1 MAGRVAP
8 GGVVPPVAPGDV
20 DAFFRHRA
28 DVPGASPAGLIR
40 ALGLL
45 RGSDDPVVTFARLA
59 RVCVPEFAD
68 ACQVE
73 LSDGK
78 HPPFRI
84 SHPACDYVRA
94 DPQQADPDQVLLT
107 PFQVVSRVGYLSY
120 AGVVAHWWAGR
131 VPGEANAVLADLIV
145 KHCIALVEQERL
157 LAEVGRAEDRAAS
170 LALESISGRA
180 ISLATGVVMHQQG
193 LSPDEAEQVLRRAAA
208 VTGTTL
214 CALAASVVR
223 SRELPRHQGDAA
235 TVSVIHQ
242 PADAGKPGR

>member
-1 MAGRVAP
+1 MAGRPAS
-8 GGVVPPVAPGDV
+8 GGVDPSLPPADL
-20 DAFFRHRA
+20 DAFFRHRD
-28 DVPGASPAGLIR
+28 DVPAVPAIGLIS
-40 ALGLL
+40 ALSLL
-45 RGSDDPVVTFARLA
+45 RGSGDPVVTFARLA
-59 RVCVPEFAD
+59 RACVPEFAD
-68 ACQVE
+68 ACEVE

-84 SHPACDYVRA
+84 RHPPGDRA
-94 DPQQADPDQVLLT
+94 PADGRLAEPDQVLLT
-107 PFQVVSRVGYLSY
+107 PFRAASRVGYPSY
-120 AGVVAHWWAGR
+120 AGVVSHWWDGR
-131 VPGEANAVLADLIV
+131 VPSETDAVLADLIV
-145 KHCIALVEQERL
+145 KHSVALVEQERL

-223 SRELPRHQGDAA
+223 SRELPGHQGDAA

-242 PADAGKPGR
+242 PADAGKPRR